1 MACEIRNQIM
11 SKRITGVFDTQDGG
25 RQAAQALLQH
35 NIAPER
41 LYMLAGQPVA
51 STEQDDQPN
60 AGEVVG
66 ASLGAGLA
74 GLSSLL
80 LPGIGILVGAAA
92 AVATLGIT
100 GVSTADDAAGQP
112 VELEHVLT
120 KLGFLQEHVRTYAE
134 DVRRGRTLLAV
145 DADDE
150 QTDLIADVFHEHGG
164 QKLEFRRM
172 VG

>member
-1 MACEIRNQIM
+1 
-11 SKRITGVFDTQDGG
+11 
-25 RQAAQALLQH
+25 
-35 NIAPER
+35 
-41 LYMLAGQPVA
+41 MLAGQPVA
-51 STEQDDQPN
+51 NTQHDDQVN

-100 GVSTADDAAGQP
+100 GVSTADESADQP

-120 KLGFLQEHVRTYAE
+120 KLGFLPEHARSYAE

-145 DADDE
+145 DAEE
-150 QTDLIADVFHEHGG
+150 QQSDLIADVFHDNGG
-164 QKLEFRRM
+164 QKLEFRRS
-172 VG
+172 